1 MKLKRPGNNI
11 YNIRNL
17 LPIPFFLIMAVVAID
32 LGIQYLGG
40 SGMPAWKVG
49 LGIVLM
55 LYVGARAWYGVRQAI
70 DFTR

>member
-1 MKLKRPGNNI
+1 
-11 YNIRNL
+11 
-17 LPIPFFLIMAVVAID
+17 MAVVAID

>member
-1 MKLKRPGNNI
+1 MKLKRPENNI

-17 LPIPFFLIMAVVAID
+17 LPIPFFLIMAVVTID
-32 LGIQYLGG
+32 LGIRYLGG
-40 SGMPAWKVG
+40 NEVSAGKVVIG
-49 LGIVLM
+49 VVLM